1 MEGRC
6 GPILHQKLD
15 EKCETTIHEAAD
27 SVILQQ
33 NTRLATSETG
43 DSDNDMD
50 CEEDNDYD
58 EEFVNVEDMIDQGLP
73 WAELV
78 HKHNAMSAAQLE
90 LHITLTLEHLRTD
103 V

>member
-1 MEGRC
+1 
-6 GPILHQKLD
+6 
-15 EKCETTIHEAAD
+15 
-27 SVILQQ
+27 
-33 NTRLATSETG
+33 
-43 DSDNDMD
+43 MD
-50 CEEDNDYD
+50 CEDDNDYD

-90 LHITLTLEHLRTD
+90 LHITLTLEQLRTD